1 MQARCGP
8 AHASFPA
15 MAHSRMRCVG
25 LLLALLVLSPASQAA
40 IEEVNGQNP
49 STLAPPVS
57 IGSYVDFYVQLKNTG
72 ATSVNFTSFTT
83 TGPFIWIGGT
93 CGGSAAPGA
102 TCNGNI
108 GVRFSPTTA
117 GNAAGTLVV
126 GNDSGAGPFTLN
138 LIATGTSLLAPTLT
152 AVFSPSSL
160 YSGTGVSTLTFTL
173 TNPNA
178 VPLYPTLMQVPMR
191 NVFTTVANPNPT
203 STCGGGNW
211 FSPGNASPANQSYV
225 YFTNGSGPQ
234 PVVPANGSCAISID
248 VASANAPGTY
258 PFAFE
263 TFVTAQV
270 WSTVLA
276 ATTVTII
283 APVAGTPGSPTI
295 TTATAGNAQATVTFT
310 APADAGSSAITGYTV
325 TSRPPGGVDGN
336 AGTTAL
342 SHVITGLANG
352 TAYTFSVSATNAT
365 GAGPPSASSSAV
377 TPMTV
382 PGAPTNA
389 IATAGNA
396 QALVTFSRPIIDG
409 GSAITGY
416 TVTSTPAGGV
426 DGNAGSLGFSHTI
439 TGLANGTTYT
449 FTATA
454 NNMVG
459 TSAPSVASNSIM
471 PAIPVVRTPPQL
483 TYRVGPTRSVI
494 PVSAPFV
501 PPGPRVLSYAF
512 AYNGPRTKAF
522 VDVNNDGLIDIIIA
536 PGYSQHQPFF
546 PVEIW
551 LNNGDGT
558 YRNGTAEVID
568 GAPPITR
575 GVDDILIGD
584 FNNDGKPDAF
594 FVDTGIESPAP
605 GDPSGGFNSLLLSQ
619 PNGKYRDATTNI
631 TPNLAIFNHN
641 GMIGDINGDGHLD
654 VTIARVSSS
663 EVQAAGIILIPGN
676 GNGNF
681 VETIQGLPPEISF
694 KPVNQTNYQVAQNVS
709 CVGLGDLDGD
719 GRPDLLSGTGYT
731 NDADG
736 QRTVRI
742 FGQQSGGGFAERL
755 RIPIPSAISNIGEVS
770 PTIGP
775 DGRGLGCPE
784 IIVADLNADGRPDLI
799 VEWEGAGKW
808 YVQILRNDGNYQFTD
823 ITLAAMGSF
832 NMGFLD
838 NGSAAGPGRLKLMD
852 LNGDGTPD
860 LVYLLNGTSL
870 PNLLP
875 HTALLNDGNAIFTP
889 WAPQI
894 AGRAMTAS
902 DIYPVSQC
910 TFCAYLP
917 MFVPMGPRSLPRL
930 LLMDYQSSVTTSLPT
945 QTTTVYLTSL
955 IPQDPYDYPTVPAPP
970 VIGTPIP
977 GNGMLA
983 IAFSPPQ
990 DSGGAPITGYTA
1002 SCIAN
1007 SVITSASRRVS
1018 PISLLGLGNGIV
1030 QSCSV
1035 VASNRIGASAA
1046 SAIVNVTPSASAPF
1060 AFIDAKSRKTHAAAG
1075 MFDLPI
1081 DAMPSL
1087 GGPITVEPR
1096 AGVSGHNIVFSFS
1109 GPISLAGAAL
1119 AFDAMGP
1126 LGSVGQPTFAT
1137 NEVTVPLSGVP
1148 DNRRLTVRLSGV
1160 NSQVTETLVSIGFL
1174 VGDLNSSR
1182 AVNASDV
1189 SAIKAHLGQTTN
1201 QSNFWFDVNASGG
1214 ISMDDVS
1221 AVKARSGVVLP

>member
-1 MQARCGP
+1 MDSRCSSAENTFSAITP
-8 AHASFPA
+8 ACLRAA
-15 MAHSRMRCVG
+15 G
-25 LLLALLVLSPASQAA
+25 LTLALLMLPLQSHAA
-40 IEEVNGQNP
+40 LDEVNGQNP
-49 STLAPPVS
+49 YTLAPPVS
-57 IGSYVDFYVQLKNTG
+57 VGSTVDFYVQIRNTG

-93 CGGSAAPGA
+93 CGGSAAPAA

-108 GVRFSPTTA
+108 GVRFSPTAA

-191 NVFTTVANPNPT
+191 NVLTTVANPNPT

-211 FSPGNASPANQSYV
+211 FSLGNASPANQSFV

-234 PVVPANGSCAISID
+234 PVLPANGSCAISID

-270 WSTVLA
+270 WSTMLA

-295 TTATAGNAQATVTFT
+295 TTATAGNAQAIVTFT
-310 APADAGSSAITGYTV
+310 APADAGSSAISGYTV

-389 IATAGNA
+389 TATKGNA
-396 QALVTFSRPIIDG
+396 QALVTFSRPVSDG

-416 TVTSTPAGGV
+416 TVTTSPAGGV

-439 TGLANGTTYT
+439 TGLANGATYT
-449 FTATA
+449 FTVTA

-459 TSAPSVASNSIM
+459 TSAPSVASNSIT
-471 PAIPVVRTPPQL
+471 PAIPVVLTPPQL
-483 TYRVGPTRSVI
+483 TYRVGSTRSVI

-501 PPGPRVLSYAF
+501 PPGPRVRSYAF
-512 AYNGPRTKAF
+512 AYPQPRANAFADFNG
-522 VDVNNDGLIDIIIA
+522 DGLLDIIIA
-536 PGYSQHQPFF
+536 PGYGQHTPFF
-546 PVEIW
+546 PIEIW
-551 LNNGDGT
+551 LNKGDGT

-575 GVDDILIGD
+575 GVDDILVGD
-584 FNNDGKPDAF
+584 FNGDGRPDMF
-594 FVDTGIESPAP
+594 LVDTGIENPVP

-619 PNGKYRDATTNI
+619 PNGKYRDATANI
-631 TPNLAIFNHN
+631 TPNLAIFNHQ
-641 GMIGDINGDGHLD
+641 GIHGDINGDGHLD
-654 VTIARVSSS
+654 VTIARVSST
-663 EVQAAGIILIPGN
+663 EVQAAGIILIPGT
-676 GNGNF
+676 GDGNF

-719 GRPDLLSGTGYT
+719 GRPDLLSGSGYD

-742 FGQQSGGGFAERL
+742 FRQRAGDIFTEQL
-755 RIPIPSAISNIGEVS
+755 RIPIPPPISNIGLVT

-775 DGRGLGCPE
+775 DGRGLGCAQ
-784 IIVADLNADGRPDLI
+784 ILVADLNGDGRPEVI
-799 VEWEGAGKW
+799 VEWEGDGKW
-808 YVQILRNDGNYQFTD
+808 YIQILRNDGNFQFTD

-832 NMGFLD
+832 NMGFPD
-838 NGSAAGPGRLKLMD
+838 NGGAAGPGRLKLMD
-852 LNGDGTPD
+852 VNGDGTPD
-860 LVYLLNGTSL
+860 LVYALNGTTL

-983 IAFSPPQ
+983 IAFAPPS
-990 DSGGAPITGYTA
+990 DSGGAPITGYTV

-1007 SVITSASRRVS
+1007 NVITSGSRRVS
-1018 PISLLGLGNGIV
+1018 PISFLGLSNGV
-1030 QSCSV
+1030 AQNCSV
-1035 VASNRIGASAA
+1035 VATNRIGNSTASA
-1046 SAIVNVTPSASAPF
+1046 SLLVTPSASTPF
-1060 AFIDAKSRKTHAAAG
+1060 TFVDAKSRKTHAAAG
-1075 MFDLPI
+1075 TFDLPI
-1081 DAMPSL
+1081 DATQLP

-1096 AGVSGHNIVFSFS
+1096 MIGAGHSIVFSFN
-1109 GPISLAGAAL
+1109 GPVTVAGSAMISAGT
-1119 AFDAMGP
+1119 
-1126 LGSVGQPTFAT
+1126 VGTPSFAN
-1137 NEVTVPLSGVP
+1137 NEVTIPLSGLA
-1148 DNRRLTVRLSGV
+1148 DNVRLTVRLSGV
-1160 NSQVTETLVSIGFL
+1160 NGGVTEFPVSLGFL
-1174 VGDLNSSR
+1174 IGDVNSSR

-1201 QSNFWFDVNASGG
+1201 TSNFWFDLNRSGAVG
-1214 ISMDDVS
+1214 NEDTS
-1221 AVKARSGVVLP
+1221 AGKARSGLRLP

>member
-1 MQARCGP
+1 MDSRCSSAGNTFSAITP
-8 AHASFPA
+8 ACLRAA
-15 MAHSRMRCVG
+15 G
-25 LLLALLVLSPASQAA
+25 LTLALLMLPLQSHAA
-40 IEEVNGQNP
+40 LDEVNGQNP
-49 STLAPPVS
+49 YTLAPPVS
-57 IGSYVDFYVQLKNTG
+57 VGSTVDFYVQIRNTG

-108 GVRFSPTTA
+108 GVRFSPTAA

-126 GNDSGAGPFTLN
+126 GNDGGAGPFTLN
-138 LIATGTSLLAPTLT
+138 LIAAGTALIAPTL
-152 AVFSPSSL
+152 AVAFSPGSI
-160 YSGTGVSTLTFTL
+160 YSATGVSTLTFTL

-178 VPLYPTLMQVPMR
+178 VPLSSSYFTY
-191 NVFTTVANPNPT
+191 VFVNLPNGFSTTANPNPVH
-203 STCGGGNW
+203 SCPGGDWYG
-211 FSPGNASPANQSYV
+211 PGNGSPANQPFV
-225 YFTNGSGPQ
+225 YFNVRSGTG
-234 PVVPANGSCAISID
+234 PVIPANGSCVFSID
-248 VASANAPGTY
+248 VMSSNAPGTY
-258 PFAFE
+258 AFSAQP
-263 TFVTAQV
+263 VAMVQV
-270 WSTVLA
+270 WSTTPA
-276 ATTVTII
+276 ATMISII
-283 APVAGTPGSPTI
+283 APAPGAPGVPVISSV
-295 TTATAGNAQATVTFT
+295 TAGNAQATVNF
-310 APADAGSSAITGYTV
+310 APPADTGGSAISGYTV
-325 TSRPPGGVDGN
+325 TSRPAGGVDGN
-336 AGTTAL
+336 AGSTAL
-342 SHVITGLANG
+342 SHVVTGLTNG
-352 TAYTFSVSATNAT
+352 NTYTFAVTATNAT
-365 GAGPPSASSSAV
+365 GAGPPSAASIAV

-382 PGAPTNA
+382 PNAPANA

-439 TGLANGTTYT
+439 TGLANGTAYT

-512 AYNGPRTKAF
+512 AYNGPRANAF
-522 VDVNNDGLIDIIIA
+522 VDLNGDGLIDTIIA
-536 PGYSQHQPFF
+536 PCYSQHLPYI

-558 YRNGTAEVID
+558 YRNGTSEVIE
-568 GAPPITR
+568 GSPPESR
-575 GVDDILIGD
+575 CPNDILIGD
-584 FNNDGKPDAF
+584 FNGDGRPDVVF
-594 FVDTGIESPAP
+594 IQSGIEPAV
-605 GDPSGGFNSLLLSQ
+605 GDGLPDSGAKDSLLLSQ
-619 PNGKYRDATTNI
+619 PNGRYRDATAQI
-631 TPNLAIFNHN
+631 TPNLQVFNHQ
-641 GMIGDINGDGHLD
+641 GVMGDLNGDGHQD
-654 VTIARVSSS
+654 FAVSR
-663 EVQAAGIILIPGN
+663 AGSVEIDSGGVMLFLGD

-681 VETIQGLPPEISF
+681 VESIQGLPPEIAF
-694 KPVNQTNYQVAQNVS
+694 LPFVGKNYQFAQNIG
-709 CVGLGDLDGD
+709 CVGMGDLDGD
-719 GRPDLLSGTGYT
+719 GRMDLLTGTYAL
-731 NDADG
+731 ADSDG
-736 QRTVRI
+736 RTIRI
-742 FGQQSGGGFAERL
+742 FGQQVGGNFVERI
-755 RIPIPSAISNIGEVS
+755 RIPIPAAISNIGGRS
-770 PTIGP
+770 ATIGA
-775 DGRGLGCPE
+775 DGWGLGCAQ
-784 IIVADLNADGRPDLI
+784 ILVADLNGDGRPEVI
-799 VEWEGAGKW
+799 VEWEGDGKW
-808 YVQILRNDGNYQFTD
+808 YIQILRNDGNFQFTD

-832 NMGFLD
+832 NMGFPD
-838 NGSAAGPGRLKLMD
+838 NGGAAGPGRLKLMD
-852 LNGDGTPD
+852 VNGDGTPD
-860 LVYLLNGTSL
+860 LVYALNGTTL

-983 IAFSPPQ
+983 IAFAPPS
-990 DSGGAPITGYTA
+990 DSGGAPITGYTV

-1007 SVITSASRRVS
+1007 NVITSGSRRVS
-1018 PISLLGLGNGIV
+1018 PISFLGLSNGV
-1030 QSCSV
+1030 AQNCSV
-1035 VASNRIGASAA
+1035 VATNRIGNSTASA
-1046 SAIVNVTPSASAPF
+1046 SLLVTPSASTPF
-1060 AFIDAKSRKTHAAAG
+1060 TFVDAKSRKTHAAAG
-1075 MFDLPI
+1075 TFDLPI
-1081 DAMPSL
+1081 DATQLP

-1096 AGVSGHNIVFSFS
+1096 MIGAGHSIVFSFN
-1109 GPISLAGAAL
+1109 GPVTVAGSAMISAGT
-1119 AFDAMGP
+1119 
-1126 LGSVGQPTFAT
+1126 VGTPSFAN
-1137 NEVTVPLSGVP
+1137 NEVTIPLSGLA
-1148 DNRRLTVRLSGV
+1148 DNVRLTVRLSGV
-1160 NSQVTETLVSIGFL
+1160 NGGVTEFPVSLGFL
-1174 VGDLNSSR
+1174 IGDVNSSR

-1201 QSNFWFDVNASGG
+1201 TSNFWFDLNRSGAVG
-1214 ISMDDVS
+1214 NEDTS
-1221 AVKARSGVVLP
+1221 AGKARSGLRLP